1 MPSNYPIYY
10 VTCNDIS
17 RRFIIITGNRHF
29 TDLSCLLLHPI
40 RNFVVCTS
48 FLEAARHSGSITL
61 SCLNCTGQF
70 AGTTNHMIFNN
81 WRYLITIFGVHGIDA
96 ISERNLHVISFK
108 SLSLSLIYSCIR
120 CSFISFTRPFR
131 SDAIARGKHISLF
144 NRALLQ
150 RNATAIVDKSTFL
163 SS

>member
-29 TDLSCLLLHPI
+29 TDLSCLLLHSI

-81 WRYLITIFGVHGIDA
+81 WRYLITIFGVHVIDA

-108 SLSLSLIYSCIR
+108 SLSLSHPLLYSLLFHLFHSSDLTRVREENTYRYLIALFFNGTPRPSSIKVRSC
-120 CSFISFTRPFR
+120 
-131 SDAIARGKHISLF
+131 
-144 NRALLQ
+144 RA
-150 RNATAIVDKSTFL
+150 K
-163 SS
+163 